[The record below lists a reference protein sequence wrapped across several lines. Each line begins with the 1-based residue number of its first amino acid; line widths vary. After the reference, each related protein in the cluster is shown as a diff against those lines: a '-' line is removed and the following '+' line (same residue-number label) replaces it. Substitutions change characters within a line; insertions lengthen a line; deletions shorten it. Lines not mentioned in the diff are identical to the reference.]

1 LGEVFRLIPAE
12 GNTIVAFDQLQLKIP
27 QITKNQK
34 SSKKIPKKFPKF
46 FFHPIKIVLFP
57 VVSKSVSYPPAK
69 FQLNQVKTMK
79 SCRRYKNAHTQLA
92 LPEVMPQKLQIPL
105 FVQSKKF
112 LFPILS
118 GGKDITP
125 A

>member
-1 LGEVFRLIPAE
+1 
-12 GNTIVAFDQLQLKIP
+12 VAIDQLHLKIP
-27 QITKNQK
+27 QIPKNVKENKKKFKKKFQ
-34 SSKKIPKKFPKF
+34 KKIPKF

-92 LPEVMPQKLQIPL
+92 LPEAIPQKLQITF
-105 FVQSKKF
+105 FVQSKNF